1 MNKKLISRILS
12 CISITLLATAFILIL
27 VHLYLGDRHFDTGK
41 NFFPPESQFIQT
53 DNPDFNFAIMSD
65 SGNNNLVL
73 EKIIRHARRSDQKYA
88 FFLYLGDLVMNRHET
103 YFYWMLSEI
112 LPKLHHKPF
121 YMVPG
126 NHDVIHDGDTDKSFY
141 RSVMGATY
149 YWFGYGNTLFIG
161 LDSSA
166 EYMENEQFLWL
177 ENILTKISPHFKH
190 CIIFSHRPPQ
200 IIPGYRDHK
209 MDDKS
214 IERLRAIV
222 KKHHKKIDA
231 MFFGHVHYFSEQK
244 FEGVPI
250 YTAPTAGQGSSVDKR
265 FGYIGVQVTDKGG
278 VNVTPVF
285 IEPPEY
291 RREYFELFWAAQ
303 ILTPKL
309 RGIVTVLLIL
319 SALSAAGYYATKPS
333 CGKPSR
339 D

>member
-1 MNKKLISRILS
+1 MTFKNRLAKILLW
-12 CISITLLATAFILIL
+12 ISITMLTCAFGLMAA
-27 VHLYLGDRHFDTGK
+27 HLYLGDRHFDTGR
-41 NFFPPESQFIQT
+41 NFFPPESQFLNMDAT
-53 DNPDFNFAIMSD
+53 DFNFAVMAD

-73 EKIIRHARRSDQKYA
+73 EKIIRHARRSDTKYD
-88 FFLYLGDLVMNRHET
+88 FILYLGDLVMNRHET

-112 LPKLHHKPF
+112 QPKLHHKPF

-141 RSVMGATY
+141 RSVMGPTY
-149 YWFGYGNTLFIG
+149 YWFGYGDTLFIG

-166 EYMENEQFLWL
+166 EYMEEEQFLWL
-177 ENILTKISPHFKH
+177 ENTLNKIKPNFSH

-200 IIPGYRDHK
+200 IVPGRRDHK
-209 MDDKS
+209 MDDAS
-214 IERLRAIV
+214 IARLRQIV
-222 KKHHKKIDA
+222 RRHRNKIDA

-265 FGYIGVQVTDKGG
+265 FGYIGVQVTRKG
-278 VNVTPVF
+278 VTDVRPVF

-291 RREYFELFWAAQ
+291 RREYFEIFWAAH

-309 RGIVTVLLIL
+309 RGIVTVMLIL
-319 SALSAAGYYATKPS
+319 SAVSAAGYLATCRKNA
-333 CGKPSR
+333 
-339 D
+339 